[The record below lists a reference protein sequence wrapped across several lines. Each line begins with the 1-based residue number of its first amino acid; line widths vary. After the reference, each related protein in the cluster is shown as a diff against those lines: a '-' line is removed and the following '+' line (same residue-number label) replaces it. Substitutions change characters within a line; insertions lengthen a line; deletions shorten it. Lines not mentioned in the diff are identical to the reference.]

1 MNLAVMAAAGGG
13 YFGGLLARTGH
24 RVTFIARGA
33 HLNAIRSHG
42 LRVISANDGDFT
54 VLGSATHGP
63 TRAGPRQLVLFT
75 VKPGGI
81 PRRPGRP
88 V

>member
-1 MNLAVMAAAGGG
+1 MNIAVMGVGAAGG
-13 YFGGLLARTGH
+13 YLGGL
-24 RVTFIARGA
+24 IARGA
-33 HLNAIRSHG
+33 HLNAIRGHG

-54 VLGSATHGP
+54 VPGSATHGP

-75 VKPGGI
+75 VKPGGL